1 MQIEN
6 IVTRWAEDWDF
17 LHSQVLFAGVAD
29 IQVWCHFF
37 WADVSHLVSVWNTT
51 LGLHRTSAEPQ
62 CFWINF
68 IAAAEWWR
76 VKQEATDLRSA
87 VHQNSFWKMTE
98 WRVTSLRNAVH
109 DLSSMSLLCRFTQ
122 NHSLLVMSFT
132 DALIKNPQFR
142 KKLDWT
148 HDVLS
153 VTNTHTHLDVKVYT
167 TVYSWVAHFLLFPL
181 FICVLYLLILISCIY
196 IFLMYPYCM
205 LENCSVY
212 VYYINP
218 K

>member
-76 VKQEATDLRSA
+76 VRQEATDLRSA

-153 VTNTHTHLDVKVYT
+153 HTHIWMSKCTQQSIPEWLTFYFFPYLFVSFISL
-167 TVYSWVAHFLLFPL
+167 YSFHAFTF
-181 FICVLYLLILISCIY
+181 F
-196 IFLMYPYCM
+196 
-205 LENCSVY
+205 
-212 VYYINP
+212 
-218 K
+218 

>member
-76 VKQEATDLRSA
+76 VRQEATDLRSA

-153 VTNTHTHLDVKVYT
+153 VTHTHTHTSGCQSVHNSLFLSGSLSTFSPIYLCPLSPYT
-167 TVYSWVAHFLLFPL
+167 HFMHLHFFNVSLLHARKL
-181 FICVLYLLILISCIY
+181 FCIRLLY
-196 IFLMYPYCM
+196 
-205 LENCSVY
+205 
-212 VYYINP
+212 
-218 K
+218 